1 MSRTYLVIKTS
12 ELGAVDFSQVFET
25 STNTVRRSLD
35 GTKTFI
41 KWEGDQPAFVASLT
55 GTEGPY
61 TNAELRTILDTDVWK
76 TEPDAET

>member
-12 ELGAVDFSQVFET
+12 ELGTVDFSQVLET

-41 KWEGDQPAFVASLT
+41 KWEGDQPAFVSNLT

-61 TNAELRTILDTDVWK
+61 TNAELRAILDTDVW
-76 TEPDAET
+76 TEPDAVY

>member
-1 MSRTYLVIKTS
+1 MSRTYLIIKTA
-12 ELGAVDFSQVFET
+12 ELGTIDFSQVLET
-25 STNTVRRSLD
+25 SADTLVRSVD

-41 KWEGDQPAFVASLT
+41 KWEGNQPGFVASLT

>member
-1 MSRTYLVIKTS
+1 V
-12 ELGAVDFSQVFET
+12 
-25 STNTVRRSLD
+25 D

-41 KWEGDQPAFVASLT
+41 KWEGNQPGFVASLT

>member
-1 MSRTYLVIKTS
+1 MSRAYLVIKTS
-12 ELGAVDFSQVFET
+12 ELGTVDFSQVLET

-41 KWEGDQPAFVASLT
+41 KWEGDQPAFVSNLT

-61 TNAELRTILDTDVWK
+61 TNAELRAILDTDVW
-76 TEPDAET
+76 TDPDV